1 MWDNRIDMEPEVD
14 PVVEAYKP
22 GVDMTLVREN
32 LKLTP
37 DQRLQQL
44 QSAVNSY
51 EELVRQRSTLR
62 PSRTHD

>member
-1 MWDNRIDMEPEVD
+1 MGPELD

-32 LKLTP
+32 LRLTP

-44 QSAVNSY
+44 QAAVNSW

-62 PSRTHD
+62 PRPTDD

>member
-1 MWDNRIDMEPEVD
+1 MKPKIEIEPD
-14 PVVEAYKP
+14 PVIDAYKP
-22 GVDMTLVREN
+22 GVDMTLVIEN

-51 EELVRQRSTLR
+51 EELVRQRATFR
-62 PSRTHD
+62 PSQRVK

>member
-1 MWDNRIDMEPEVD
+1 MDPDLD
-14 PVVEAYKP
+14 PVIEAYKP

-32 LKLTP
+32 LKLTS

-51 EELVRQRSTLR
+51 EELVRQRSTFR
-62 PSRTHD
+62 PRRTED

>member
-1 MWDNRIDMEPEVD
+1 MVIERD
-14 PVVEAYKP
+14 PVIEAYKP

-37 DQRLQQL
+37 DQRLQRL
-44 QSAVNSY
+44 QSAVNAY

-62 PSRTHD
+62 PRRTED

>member
-1 MWDNRIDMEPEVD
+1 MEPEVD

-22 GVDMTLVREN
+22 GIDMTLIREN

-62 PSRTHD
+62 PRPSKD

>member
-1 MWDNRIDMEPEVD
+1 MEPEVD
-14 PVVEAYKP
+14 PVIEAYKQ

-51 EELVRQRSTLR
+51 EELVRNRSTLR
-62 PSRTHD
+62 PRRTDD